1 MNATTLTATNRG
13 TATPISAGTLTE
25 LLEANR
31 EAAGAITYLEGERE
45 TRSVAFGELYQ
56 RALAILHRLQ
66 RLGARPGDKLIL
78 FLSGNEPF
86 IDAFWAAL
94 LGGII
99 AVPVAPGI
107 SDEHRHKLL
116 RIAAK
121 LKTPYI
127 YTEQRLLDR
136 VAATASGAQ
145 QLATLEAL
153 RSRAFLVD
161 ELDQLGRGGRIHR
174 ARPGDVAFIQF
185 SSGSTGEP
193 KGVVLTHAN
202 LLANIRGVSE
212 TARFTPDDI
221 SLSWMPLTH
230 DMGLIGFH
238 LIMFANRIH
247 SHLMP
252 TDLFVRR
259 PLLWLQFA
267 ARVHASVLCSP
278 NFGYRHYLKVLGER
292 SPGDL
297 DLSAV
302 RLIFNGAEPISVELC
317 DQFLERLGPQRLR
330 RSSMFTVYGLA
341 EASLAVSF
349 PEPEVPLRATAFDRH
364 QLGVGAAPA
373 AQDIPAPVQGVVPSG
388 HGVAPRDAV
397 MLASVGRAIPYCELR
412 LVGDDDAPMP
422 PGRVGHIQIRGA
434 NVTGGYY
441 EDAAADA
448 ENFTADRWLRT
459 GDLGLVHDG
468 ELYITGRHKEI
479 LFVNGQNYYPH
490 DLERIAEEVEG
501 LELGKVMV
509 GGVRPVGAQADE
521 LVVFVLHRADI
532 ADFLPIARQVA
543 ARIGEHAGLEVSAV
557 VPVKRI
563 PKTTSGKFQR
573 HLLEQEYLVGAFD
586 APLAELAALRAAQPA
601 ARADGSAITQQLR
614 AICEQELDGR
624 NIDIDESLFD
634 IGASSLKL
642 IAIHER
648 IERLWPG
655 VVEVTDIFDHPS
667 IAALA
672 RFIEGKLAAAAGS

>member
-1 MNATTLTATNRG
+1 MNANTLTRS
-13 TATPISAGTLTE
+13 TPISAGTLTE

-121 LKTPYI
+121 LKAPYI
-127 YTEQRLLDR
+127 YTEQRLLER
-136 VAATASGAQ
+136 VAATASGPAE
-145 QLATLEAL
+145 LTTLEAL

-161 ELDQLGRGGRIHR
+161 ELDQLGRGGKIHR

-212 TARFTPDDI
+212 TARFTPEDV

-238 LIMFANRIH
+238 LIMFANRMH

-267 ARVHASVLCSP
+267 ARVRASVLCSP

-292 SPGDL
+292 SPGEL

-317 DQFLERLGPQRLR
+317 DQFLDRLAPCGLR
-330 RSSMFTVYGLA
+330 RSAMFTVYGLA

-349 PEPEVPLRATAFDRH
+349 PQPEVPLHATAFNRQ

-373 AQDIPAPVQGVVPSG
+373 ASRVDSPAPGVE
-388 HGVAPRDAV
+388 PRDAV
-397 MLASVGRAIPYCELR
+397 TLASVGRAIPYCELR

-422 PGRVGHIQIRGA
+422 PGRVGHIHIRGA

-441 EDAAADA
+441 EDPAADA

-459 GDLGLVHDG
+459 GDLGLIHDG

-490 DLERIAEEVEG
+490 DLERIAEQVPG

-509 GGVRPVGAQADE
+509 AGVRPVGAQADE
-521 LVVFVLHRADI
+521 LVVFVLHRAEI
-532 ADFLPIARQVA
+532 GDFVSIARQVA
-543 ARIGEHAGLEVSAV
+543 ASIGEHAGLEVSAV

-573 HLLEQEYLVGAFD
+573 HLLEQEYLAGAFD
-586 APLAELAALRAAQPA
+586 APLAELAQLRAALPA
-601 ARADGSAITQQLR
+601 ARTDGSAITQQLR

-624 NIDIDESLFD
+624 SIDIDESLFD

-642 IAIHER
+642 IAIHEH
-648 IERLWPG
+648 IERAWPG
-655 VVEVTDIFDHPS
+655 VVEITDIFDHPS
-667 IAALA
+667 IGALA
-672 RFIEGKLAAAAGS
+672 TFIEGKLAGVAGS